1 MKIILNSLVGLVAFF
16 SFYASMAQQASASKI
31 EGTPYLNEQFIEGE
45 IIFGEANRTKVPVR
59 YNIFQDLMEYQQN
72 GKALALDPTKK
83 IKTVKMGD
91 EIFIVEKY
99 SLEGKTK
106 YGFLNLIDTG
116 KMTLLSKK
124 MIKYQE
130 PLKGRGLDGGDLP
143 AKFSRMSDTFF
154 YRLGDG
160 ELKEVGNLKELIASL
175 PDKQEE
181 VKQFAKKEKISPK
194 KQEELVKLV
203 RYYNSL

>member
-1 MKIILNSLVGLVAFF
+1 MKITVNFLIGMAVLF
-16 SFYASMAQQASASKI
+16 SCFTSMAQQASASKI
-31 EGTPYLNEQFIEGE
+31 EGTPYLTEEYIEGE

-72 GKALALDPTKK
+72 GKALVLDPSGK
-83 IKTVKMGD
+83 IKKVKMGD

-99 SLEGKTK
+99 NSDGKSK
-106 YGFLNLIDTG
+106 YGFLNVLDTG

-124 MIKYQE
+124 RIKYQE
-130 PLKGRGLDGGDLP
+130 PLKERGLDGGDLP
-143 AKFSRMSDTFF
+143 AKFSRLSDTYF
-154 YRLGDG
+154 YRFGSD
-160 ELKEVGNLKELIASL
+160 ELKEVGSLKELIASL

-181 VKQFAKKEKISPK
+181 IKQFAKQEKISAK
-194 KQEELVKLV
+194 KQEELLKLV